1 VQEIWLS
8 RLSARFSATCEKQIA
23 YAVPMHYFLWTFL
36 SVAAVT
42 LVALLAVAGLLHLIP
57 RLGSSG
63 QRIAQL
69 LICAPVLDWLVIYVT
84 VIPLIVGPIAGGW
97 AGLLGGVVG
106 QVMAVFVW
114 VQLHELVN
122 RQAVRGP
129 RIVKSLNRIVGR
141 WRNHAAL
148 WLTAIVAPGFSLV
161 RLAEILCYPLLSQLV
176 SLPKYNHSEWVN
188 VSRQKF
194 QGLVGHD
201 LIWCLYC
208 DWMTGV
214 WSLGTEMLRNVESF
228 WCPIRFY
235 DGKKCQNCAIDFPDV
250 DDGWIPANGTMSQVA
265 QTIESMHGDGDRAW
279 FGKRVRLT
287 VGGRTPN
294 TPRSPR

>member
-1 VQEIWLS
+1 ML
-8 RLSARFSATCEKQIA
+8 
-23 YAVPMHYFLWTFL
+23 PMHNSLWNFLTI
-36 SVAAVT
+36 AAVT

-57 RLGSSG
+57 RLGPLG
-63 QRIAQL
+63 RRIAQSL
-69 LICAPVLDWLVIYVT
+69 TRAPALDWLVIYFS
-84 VIPLIVGPIAGGW
+84 VIPLIVGPIVGGW
-97 AGLLGGVVG
+97 AGLLAGVVG
-106 QVMAVFVW
+106 QVMAVLVW
-114 VQLHELVN
+114 VRLHELSN
-122 RQAVRGP
+122 RQQLRGP

-141 WRNHAAL
+141 WPNHAAL
-148 WLTAIVAPGFSLV
+148 WLTAIVGPGFSLI
-161 RLAEILCYPLLSQLV
+161 RLAEILCYPLLIQLV
-176 SLPKYNHSEWVN
+176 GLPKYNHSEWVN
-188 VSRQKF
+188 VSRQRF
-194 QGLVGHD
+194 QGLIGHD

-250 DDGWIPANGTMSQVA
+250 DHGWIPANGTMSQVA
-265 QTIESMHGDGDRAW
+265 QTIERLHGDGDHAW

-294 TPRSPR
+294 TPGSPENLVDS